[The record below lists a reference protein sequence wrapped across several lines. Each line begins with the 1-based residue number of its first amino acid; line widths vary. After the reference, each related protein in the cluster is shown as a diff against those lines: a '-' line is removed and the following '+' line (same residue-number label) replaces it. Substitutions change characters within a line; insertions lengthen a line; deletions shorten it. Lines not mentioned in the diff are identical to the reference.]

1 MTNSIGSWLKES
13 TQALEEVGILSPRL
27 DAEVLLAHSLGV
39 NRSYILAHL
48 ADPLPN
54 PPNQLLSR
62 RLAREPLSY
71 ITGSVEFYSRDFKV
85 NSNVLIPRQ
94 DTETIIETVL
104 KLGLA
109 PDASIHDL
117 GTGSGCIA
125 VTLKSERP
133 SWNVTASDISPEAL
147 NVAIVNAE
155 SHQSHVKFFQ
165 NDGLSGL
172 NFKIDCLVSN
182 PPYIDTHEKLMPEVG
197 DFEPKLALF
206 ADNNGLAFYQR
217 IAEEVPAETKT
228 VVLEIGKDMENSVIQ
243 IFISKNWI
251 LAKEVKDL
259 SGILRVLV
267 FKR

>member
-109 PDASIHDL
+109 PDSSIHDL

-155 SHQSHVKFFQ
+155 SHQAPVKFFQ

-182 PPYIDTHEKLMPEVG
+182 PPYIDTHEQLMPEVG

-228 VVLEIGKDMENSVIQ
+228 VVLEIGKDMDKSVIQ